1 MKIQELSET
10 QKKIVQGMKLAYDRL
25 LAERKRTD
33 TPIIVSREG
42 KILRVK
48 PWEE

>member
-1 MKIQELSET
+1 MNENRGVIDREKILA
-10 QKKIVQGMKLAYDRL
+10 GMKLAFERL